1 MEDPDQ
7 RSTWTSVLVPNP
19 NRPGSPRLIL
29 RRIPAPGPS
38 SSSSPSSTS
47 RSTPPTPC
55 GYLCCSC
62 SSCSCST
69 FCSGCSLRFPS
80 PSPASPPSRPQDD
93 QSKVALRKL
102 LVPDQRSTWTSVL
115 VPNPNRPGSPRLIL
129 RRIPAPGPS
138 SSSSPSS
145 TPRSTPPTPCGYLCS
160 SCSSSSCS
168 TFCSGCSLSC
178 SCSTFCSGCSL
189 SCSCSTF
196 CSGCSL
202 RSPSPS
208 PASPPSRPQDDQSK
222 VALRKLPVVS
232 SPDRPEVPSK
242 VSTCLSSQN
251 PTKPR
256 PMTAGPR
263 PKWVRN
269 MQAII
274 RERNR
279 QRGIRGGK
287 RTAGRP
293 KGEPAAKRS
302 FNS

>member
-145 TPRSTPPTPCGYLCS
+145 TPRS
-160 SCSSSSCS
+160 
-168 TFCSGCSLSC
+168 
-178 SCSTFCSGCSL
+178 
-189 SCSCSTF
+189 
-196 CSGCSL
+196 
-202 RSPSPS
+202 PSPS